1 MAIAHDPYEVAPPV
15 EHGWAT
21 TALHSMLSKE
31 ASSEELKSVWTTAAL
46 VLKGYD
52 AVPVELKILLDRLFA
67 TYHDSIRLERR
78 HRLAYLGWSEEE
90 YERGYKIVDNTGRE
104 LSRWSRWRDPTETI
118 RTFVKYPCTQEI
130 ALNMLDEL
138 ERRDEEE
145 SLIDYGSNRK
155 RARKKQSRT
164 VPCPEVGCTR
174 MCRSQAELAIHRNS
188 HTKERPFKCP
198 WNSCISAFGDKSTMK
213 SHYSAIHLKDLK
225 FKCKVPGCNKA
236 FGTARSRNRHSEN
249 IKLHQQLFAQ
259 SYPTSQIP
267 LHFNSPP
274 PPPFSCYES
283 SFLPNYG
290 GFGPY
295 SSGLPSTMGPVDCKP
310 TAGIP
315 PHSAALLY
323 SDCKPPGPYSPV
335 HPGVPPH
342 CV

>member
-1 MAIAHDPYEVAPPV
+1 MAIPHDPYEVVPPV

-31 ASSEELKSVWTTAAL
+31 ASSEELKAVWTTAAL

-138 ERRDEEE
+138 ERREDEE

-155 RARKKQSRT
+155 RARKKQTRT
-164 VPCPEVGCTR
+164 VPCPEPGCTR

-188 HTKERPFKCP
+188 HT
-198 WNSCISAFGDKSTMK
+198 
-213 SHYSAIHLKDLK
+213 KDLK

-310 TAGIP
+310 AAGIP
-315 PHSAALLY
+315 PQSAALLY
-323 SDCKPPGPYSPV
+323 SDCKPPGAYSPV